1 EADGIGPSSGDA
13 MTGLQADNQQRLP
26 LVAEALGYAGGVL
39 AVAAGIYMA
48 GELWPGLSTGA
59 VLAFAAVA
67 CVVLGAGGAAISA
80 TGDPAL
86 RRLRSVLW
94 LLSAVSLAAF
104 TGTLAD
110 QIWGFGPADTTL
122 VTAAASAAYGAA
134 LWWRTRAVLQHLAVF
149 ASLAVLVGTAVDR
162 LWAHRGAWAPGLGG
176 VAAAVMRGSRPPV
189 VTGYIAAGIG
199 LLAGV
204 QLVTQVAAGGALALA
219 TVAGLLAAGVL
230 LRQACLVVLGALGVL
245 LVTPQITTRYLPM
258 SAATPV
264 AIFVVGVVL
273 LGSAVWLARRRA
285 GSR

>member
-1 EADGIGPSSGDA
+1 
-13 MTGLQADNQQRLP
+13 MTELQADTESRLP
-26 LVAEALGYAGGVL
+26 LAAEALGYAGGVL
-39 AVAAGIYMA
+39 AIAAGTYMA
-48 GELWPGLSTGA
+48 RDLWPGLSTGA

-67 CVVLGAGGAAISA
+67 WVVLGAGGAAVRT
-80 TGDPAL
+80 TGDPAF

-94 LLSAVSLAAF
+94 LLSTVSLAAF

-110 QIWGFGPADTTL
+110 QVGKFGPNSTTL

-162 LWAHRGAWAPGLGG
+162 MWPQAGAWGPGLGIWALSALWG
-176 VAAAVMRGSRPPV
+176 VAVLRGHLPPV

-199 LLAGV
+199 LLAGA
-204 QLVTQVAAGGALALA
+204 QLTMQVAAGQVLALA

-230 LRQACLVVLGALGVL
+230 LRQAWLVALGAFGVL
-245 LVTPQITTRYLPM
+245 LVTPQITSRYLPT
-258 SAATPV
+258 SAAAPL
-264 AIFVVGVVL
+264 AILVVGVVL
-273 LGSAVWLARRRA
+273 LGSAVWLARHRA

>member
-1 EADGIGPSSGDA
+1 
-13 MTGLQADNQQRLP
+13 MTGLQADTQPRLP

-67 CVVLGAGGAAISA
+67 WVVLGAGGAAIRT

-122 VTAAASAAYGAA
+122 VTAAASAAYGTA
-134 LWWRTRAVLQHLAVF
+134 LWWRMRAVLQHLAVF

-162 LWAHRGAWAPGLGG
+162 LWPHVGAWAPGLGIWALSAVWG
-176 VAAAVMRGSRPPV
+176 AAVMRGYLPPV

-199 LLAGV
+199 LLAGA
-204 QLVTQVAAGGALALA
+204 QLVMQVAAGGALALA

-230 LRQACLVVLGALGVL
+230 LRQTWPVVLGAAGVL
-245 LVTPQITTRYLPM
+245 LFVPQTATRYLPA
-258 SAATPV
+258 SAAAPV
-264 AIFVVGVVL
+264 AIFAVGVVM

-285 GSR
+285 AAR